1 MRYSAH
7 TKRGTTLIETLVAA
21 AVFVVFSLAIYQLYA
36 KVINLSSRIRTKTVA
51 TQIASEQIE
60 FIRNLQ
66 YSDVGTT
73 LGIPAGVV
81 PQSKTITRN
90 NVTFTIDTV
99 IRNID
104 QVADGTLGGVPNDMS
119 PADNKLASVT
129 VTCSSCATPVSV
141 EYTTAIAPKS
151 LETENGNGALVIR
164 VMDADG
170 IPVPGATVTIE
181 NLSVSPAVSFS
192 DTTDATGVLTIVDA
206 PPSNQSYHI
215 TVSKTGFSTEQ
226 TYEPGSGGNTNPEK
240 PHLTVAANT
249 VTQATFA
256 IDETSTID
264 LRLQSPSCV
273 AITGVS
279 GTLTGTKV
287 IGTNPAIYKNILDF
301 TANTSSTILSNIEW
315 DNYTGLIS
323 GGAYDIA
330 GTSPVFPLAVLP
342 GSSQNVTLT
351 LKPATANSRLVVA
364 VTDGAGL
371 PIADATVEIVGPIG
385 TVTQATSVGS
395 ITQTDWDGGAGQI
408 EYVDTTKF
416 FATDGGIDYTNV
428 PGEITL
434 ATGVS
439 SGTITSSTIDLGGAS
454 VFGQLTWFP
463 STQPSGIGATPVSFQ
478 IATNNDNLTWNFVGP
493 DGTNATY
500 YTSPVSDIASLHD
513 NTQYMRYKLFFST
526 TDINKTPSITDIG
539 FTYTTGCLPPGQTDF
554 SGLTSGEY
562 VITVSKTGYAT
573 TSKTITIS
581 SNTYEAIVITP

>member
-226 TYEPGSGGNTNPEK
+226 TYLPGSGGNTNPEK

-287 IGTNPAIYKNILDF
+287 IGTNPVIYKNILDF

-351 LKPATANSRLVVA
+351 LKPATVNSRLVVA